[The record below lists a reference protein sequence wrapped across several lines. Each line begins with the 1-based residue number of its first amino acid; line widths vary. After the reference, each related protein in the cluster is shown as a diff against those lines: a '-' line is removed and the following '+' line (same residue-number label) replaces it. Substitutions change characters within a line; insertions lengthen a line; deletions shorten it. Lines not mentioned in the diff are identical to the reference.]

1 MTSKAG
7 SITKASG
14 IAWPDWDAWLLNEG
28 ALNLS
33 HPDIAKLALSRI
45 HELNITTHQVTG
57 KPFNDGWWAQSISIE
72 FEHQHGLR
80 EQGQSAAG
88 GHAVS
93 TSKKVV
99 GSLDELLDGW
109 LAVATSQADFDGV
122 EAQGEPRVSSTEKWR
137 YWRIALVDGSAVNVD
152 ISSNK
157 IAVQHAKLASNDH
170 GERWRVFW
178 RTRLEEVKIGG

>member
-1 MTSKAG
+1 M
-7 SITKASG
+7 
-14 IAWPDWDAWLLNEG
+14 IAWLCA
-28 ALNLS
+28 
-33 HPDIAKLALSRI
+33 
-45 HELNITTHQVTG
+45 T
-57 KPFNDGWWAQSISIE
+57 
-72 FEHQHGLR
+72 
-80 EQGQSAAG
+80 
-88 GHAVS
+88 
-93 TSKKVV
+93 
-99 GSLDELLDGW
+99 
-109 LAVATSQADFDGV
+109 TSQADFAWV